1 MTCEA
6 LESTD
11 APPPR
16 SGHTATLVGKEVIIF
31 GGTSE
36 GQCTSTVAA
45 VHAESLAW
53 RTISPS
59 GPCPTAR
66 LGHAA
71 CTVPSQDGEEG
82 AELYVFGGGDSK
94 VLLRDLWALDPVAA
108 SWRSPACV
116 GAKPAARMGHA
127 LEHLATRHALLSFG
141 GFVKGVQGGYSTHVL
156 VLDLTHLAWSEPLV
170 QPQPHGARTQPCSPA
185 ILRACEPAALQP
197 CNPCTR
203 RARDLMHPRPQPR
216 TQAAP
221 LHPNPN
227 PNPNPTPYTLSLT
240 LALTLALA
248 LAQSLTLSLT
258 LTLTLTRRAADHRPS
273 RLRALQRAR
282 RTRRRERRQAA
293 GRVRIRNR
301 NRVRVRVPD
310 AHGVASGGRPAHP
323 GRVRV
328 RVRVRIR
335 VRVRVRVRVR
345 GVASGGR
352 LLILGGLGLGL
363 GLG

>member
-16 SGHTATLVGKEVIIF
+16 SGHTATLVGREIIIF

-59 GPCPTAR
+59 GPSPTAR

-71 CTVPSQDGEEG
+71 CAVPSQDGDEG

-127 LEHLATRHALLSFG
+127 LEHLATRNALLSFG

-156 VLDLTHLAWSEPLV
+156 LLDLTHLAWSEPLV
-170 QPQPHGARTQPCSPA
+170 QPQPHGAH
-185 ILRACEPAALQP
+185 AALQP
-197 CNPCTR
+197 CNPAAHAPVEHVNPCTR
-203 RARDLMHPRPQPR
+203 GC
-216 TQAAP
+216 
-221 LHPNPN
+221 
-227 PNPNPTPYTLSLT
+227 S
-240 LALTLALA
+240 
-248 LAQSLTLSLT
+248 
-258 LTLTLTRRAADHRPS
+258 
-273 RLRALQRAR
+273 
-282 RTRRRERRQAA
+282 
-293 GRVRIRNR
+293 
-301 NRVRVRVPD
+301 
-310 AHGVASGGRPAHP
+310 PAHP
-323 GRVRV
+323 GCTPTH
-328 RVRVRIR
+328 
-335 VRVRVRVRVR
+335 
-345 GVASGGR
+345 
-352 LLILGGLGLGL
+352 
-363 GLG
+363 